1 MGDVAIVANLCW
13 FAAEQLR
20 HVSPRLFK
28 SGLARRAEK
37 VRRRGVAER
46 IFQEGDDGRANF
58 RENLDFRGFDGTG
71 RTARMVPEP
80 Y

>member
-1 MGDVAIVANLCW
+1 VGEVAVVASLCW
-13 FAAEQLR
+13 FAVEQLR

-46 IFQEGDDGRANF
+46 IF
-58 RENLDFRGFDGTG
+58 
-71 RTARMVPEP
+71 
-80 Y
+80 